1 MHTKFHNF
9 PRQKGIYMT
18 REELKD
24 KTDDQLMEMV
34 RDENLKQ
41 AFDVLVLRH
50 YREAVRFCMTML
62 KEEQSALDIVQDS
75 FADIYVQRKRLFGSC
90 AFRTYLFAVVKHKAV
105 DQLRKN
111 ARQRTEELDTG
122 KTDVPGLS
130 PPSPEELYVRKE
142 EYAELLQWIEEL
154 PEDYR
159 QALILF
165 CVDGMSYEE
174 IAAAMGKSLPQVRIL
189 LHRARKKLQ
198 RQRREQV

>member
-1 MHTKFHNF
+1 M
-9 PRQKGIYMT
+9 
-18 REELKD
+18 
-24 KTDDQLMEMV
+24 
-34 RDENLKQ
+34 
-41 AFDVLVLRH
+41 
-50 YREAVRFCMTML
+50 
-62 KEEQSALDIVQDS
+62 
-75 FADIYVQRKRLFGSC
+75 RKI
-90 AFRTYLFAVVKHKAV
+90 
-105 DQLRKN
+105 

-130 PPSPEELYVRKE
+130 PPSPEELYVKKE

>member
-75 FADIYVQRKRLFGSC
+75 FADIYVQRKRLSGSC

-174 IAAAMGKSLPQVRIL
+174 IAVAMGKSLPQVRIL

>member
-1 MHTKFHNF
+1 
-9 PRQKGIYMT
+9 MT

-34 RDENLKQ
+34 RNENLKQ

-75 FADIYVQRKRLFGSC
+75 FADIYVQRKRLSGSC
-90 AFRTYLFAVVKHKAV
+90 TFRTYMFAVVKHKAV

-111 ARQRTEELDTG
+111 TRQRTEELDTG

-159 QALILF
+159 QALLLF

-189 LHRARKKLQ
+189 LHRARKKIQ